1 MSSHVIPL
9 AKPRL
14 YEPSLT
20 EVGEF
25 FSRLIMIPDDYLQ
38 DIVDGFNRQYR
49 SADKEAKLLLSDY
62 INHRI
67 NRNDVYF
74 KTIQDIQD
82 RLLKGKP
89 IILIK
94 K

>member
-14 YEPSLT
+14 YEPNPT

-25 FSRLIMIPDDYLQ
+25 FSQLIMIPDDYLQ
-38 DIVDGFNRQYR
+38 DIVDGYNRQYR
-49 SADKEAKLLLSDY
+49 SADKEAKLLLIDY
-62 INHRI
+62 INNRLS
-67 NRNDVYF
+67 RNDVYF
-74 KTIQDIQD
+74 KTISDIQD

-89 IILIK
+89 IISIK

>member
-14 YEPSLT
+14 YEPNPT

-25 FSRLIMIPDDYLQ
+25 FSQLIMIPDEYLQ
-38 DIVDGFNRQYR
+38 DIVDGYNRQYR
-49 SADKEAKLLLSDY
+49 SADKEAKLLLIDY
-62 INHRI
+62 INNRLS
-67 NRNDVYF
+67 RNDVYF
-74 KTIQDIQD
+74 KTISDIQD
-82 RLLKGKP
+82 RLLKGKS

>member
-1 MSSHVIPL
+1 MPSHVIPL

-14 YEPSLT
+14 HEPNPI

-25 FSRLIMIPDDYLQ
+25 FSQLIMIPDDYLQ
-38 DIVDGFNRQYR
+38 DIVDGYNREYR
-49 SADKEAKLLLSDY
+49 SADKEAKLLLIDY
-62 INHRI
+62 INNRLS
-67 NRNDVYF
+67 RNDVYF
-74 KTIQDIQD
+74 KTISDIQD

>member
-14 YEPSLT
+14 YEPNPT

-25 FSRLIMIPDDYLQ
+25 FSQLIMIPDEYLQ
-38 DIVDGFNRQYR
+38 DIVDGYNRQYR
-49 SADKEAKLLLSDY
+49 SADKEAKLLLIDY
-62 INHRI
+62 INNRI
-67 NRNDVYF
+67 SRNDVYF
-74 KTIQDIQD
+74 KTISDIQD

>member
-14 YEPSLT
+14 YEPNPT

-25 FSRLIMIPDDYLQ
+25 FSQLIMIPDNYLQ
-38 DIVDGFNRQYR
+38 DIVDGYNRQYR
-49 SADKEAKLLLSDY
+49 SADKEAKLLLIDY
-62 INHRI
+62 INNRLS
-67 NRNDVYF
+67 RNDVYF
-74 KTIQDIQD
+74 KTISDIQD

>member
-14 YEPSLT
+14 YEPNPT

-25 FSRLIMIPDDYLQ
+25 FSQLIMIPDEYLQ
-38 DIVDGFNRQYR
+38 DIVDGYNRQYR
-49 SADKEAKLLLSDY
+49 SADKEAKLLLIDY
-62 INHRI
+62 INNRLS
-67 NRNDVYF
+67 RNDVYF
-74 KTIQDIQD
+74 KTISDIQD

>member
-14 YEPSLT
+14 YEPNPT

-25 FSRLIMIPDDYLQ
+25 FSQLIMIPDNYLQ
-38 DIVDGFNRQYR
+38 DIVDGYNRQYR
-49 SADKEAKLLLSDY
+49 NADKEAKLLLIDY
-62 INHRI
+62 INNRLS
-67 NRNDVYF
+67 RNDVYF
-74 KTIQDIQD
+74 KTISDIQD

>member
-14 YEPSLT
+14 HEPNLS

-25 FSRLIMIPDDYLQ
+25 FSQLIMIPDDYLQ
-38 DIVDGFNRQYR
+38 DIVDGYNRQYR
-49 SADKEAKLLLSDY
+49 SADKEAKLLLIDY
-62 INHRI
+62 INNRLS
-67 NRNDVYF
+67 RNDVYF
-74 KTIQDIQD
+74 KTISDIQD